1 MSVPESAPK
10 SIWLSLIPGVL
21 LLAVLAAAVFG
32 EKGIL
37 CAIKSNQEKELL
49 QQQVRTLELVNQGLR
64 KEIESLRSDPRY
76 LEAISRKELGMV
88 REDELVYQF
97 RSPSGNVVRVPAQ
110 AIDTESAQPG
120 QPLADSGPIEK

>member
-1 MSVPESAPK
+1 MAEPESSPK
-10 SIWLSLIPGVL
+10 SIWLTLIPGVL

-37 CAIKSNQEKELL
+37 CAVRSNKEKEQL
-49 QQQVRTLELVNQGLR
+49 QQQVRTLELTNQDLR

-97 RSPSGNVVRVPAQ
+97 RSPKGAADQVPAKETTPEP
-110 AIDTESAQPG
+110 ANPDR
-120 QPLADSGPIEK
+120 